1 MVRAR
6 EKQLL
11 KSVGLV
17 GCGEIAVSY
26 LPCLRACGGQVARV
40 FDPDLARAA
49 AITAPG
55 GAAEGAVTCAS
66 LDELLACTDVEIVL
80 NLTPVQHHAEVSR
93 AALLAGKHVWS
104 EKPLAQTQQ
113 DALELVA
120 LAHQRGLELV
130 FSPRSSRLGGR
141 RAALHQLRA
150 LHLLLL

>member
-1 MVRAR
+1 VEQYGQKYAR
-6 EKQLL
+6 SRSHVL
-11 KSVGLV
+11 
-17 GCGEIAVSY
+17 ADAHAATP
-26 LPCLRACGGQVARV
+26 LPPSLPTLCSCS
-40 FDPDLARAA
+40 PDLALAT

-55 GAAEGAVTCAS
+55 GAAEGPVRCAT

-80 NLTPVQHHAEVSR
+80 NLTPVHHHAEVSR

-130 FSPRSSRLGGR
+130 FSPRSSRQGGR

-150 LHLLLL
+150 LHLLKN